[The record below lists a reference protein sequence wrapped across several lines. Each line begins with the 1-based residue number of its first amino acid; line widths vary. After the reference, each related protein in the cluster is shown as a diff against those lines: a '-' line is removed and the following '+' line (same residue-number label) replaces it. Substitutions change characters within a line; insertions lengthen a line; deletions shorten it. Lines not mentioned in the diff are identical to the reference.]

1 MINNNKIW
9 NKLFL
14 FCFGLFA
21 GTAFCMKWMEG
32 DFIENGSVFT
42 IIGLEAA
49 YSKER
54 VMALLSGLHGTV
66 KTIVRY
72 HLYFDF
78 AFMAGVYPGIA
89 CLCLMAL
96 NRRIGKW
103 VQTFLLALA
112 LLQLVAWGCDIV
124 ENRFL
129 LKWID
134 NPGSVS
140 SFGAYHSVVYAKWVI
155 ALAGALVAIVIL
167 LVRKKSVVANE

>member
-1 MINNNKIW
+1 MINNNKTW

-14 FCFGLFA
+14 LCFGLFA

-32 DFIENGSVFT
+32 DFVENGSVFT
-42 IIGLEAA
+42 IIGLEAT

-54 VMALLSGLHGTV
+54 VMALLSGLDGTV

-72 HLYFDF
+72 HLFFDF

-89 CLCLMAL
+89 CLCMTA
-96 NRRIGKW
+96 RKRKIGKW
-103 VQTFLLALA
+103 VQAFLLGLA
-112 LLQLVAWGCDIV
+112 LLQLVAWGCDIA

-134 NPGSVS
+134 KPESIS
-140 SFGAYHSVVYAKWVI
+140 SFGVYHVVVYTKWII
-155 ALAGALVAIVIL
+155 ALAGALVAIAIL
-167 LVRKKSVVANE
+167 LVRKKRVAADE